1 MYSLELFLSLVLHTD
16 IFYYLECEGHPRVVD
31 GGELE
36 LEIVGIL
43 LGLLHRLLGRL
54 LVGDDADAALRGHNL
69 ACGVGDDVRGDLV
82 EGLRGVRDRSLRY
95 YLPSRN

>member
-36 LEIVGIL
+36 LEVVGVF
-43 LGLLHRLLGRL
+43 GGG
-54 LVGDDADAALRGHNL
+54 LVGDGDALRGHDL
-69 ACGVGDDVRGDLV
+69 AGGVGDDVRGDLV

>member
-1 MYSLELFLSLVLHTD
+1 MYSLESFLSLILHTD

-36 LEIVGIL
+36 LEIVGVL
-43 LGLLHRLLGRL
+43 LGLIHRLLGRL
-54 LVGDDADAALRGHNL
+54 LACDDADAALRGHNL

-82 EGLRGVRDRSLRY
+82 KGLRGVRDRSLRY